1 MKLNKSHYNYLII
14 GAGLYGSVL
23 AYELNKRGYKV
34 LVVEKKNH
42 IAGNIY
48 TEKKEN
54 IDVHV
59 YGAHIFHT
67 SNKMIWEYVN
77 NFVEFIPF
85 INSPIANYK
94 GELYNMPFNMNTFSK
109 MFEGVITPR
118 DAKRRIEDEIKA
130 ANIKEIKNLEDQ
142 AISLVG
148 TTVYEKL
155 IKGYTAKQWGKSCDE
170 LPSFIIKRLPLRF
183 TFDNNYF
190 NDDYQGIPKDG
201 YTKLVEGML
210 KDIEVILNT
219 DYFEHKDELNALADK
234 IIFTGPIDQLFDY
247 KYGHLEYR
255 SVRFENELLDEENHQ
270 GVAVVNYTDRE
281 TPYTRIIEH
290 KHFNKFNKSEKTII
304 SKEYPL
310 PASETSEPYYPI
322 NDDRNMNLVKKY
334 LEEKEKYPNIYL
346 GGRLGLYKYLDM
358 DDVIELAL
366 NQIEKLI

>member
-23 AYELNKRGYKV
+23 AYELNKRGYSV

-94 GELYNMPFNMNTFSK
+94 GELYNMPLNMNTFSK
-109 MFEGVITPR
+109 MFEGVITPS

-234 IIFTGPIDQLFDY
+234 IIFTGPIEQLFDY
-247 KYGHLEYR
+247 KYGHLE
-255 SVRFENELLDEENHQ
+255 
-270 GVAVVNYTDRE
+270 
-281 TPYTRIIEH
+281 
-290 KHFNKFNKSEKTII
+290 
-304 SKEYPL
+304 
-310 PASETSEPYYPI
+310 
-322 NDDRNMNLVKKY
+322 
-334 LEEKEKYPNIYL
+334 
-346 GGRLGLYKYLDM
+346 
-358 DDVIELAL
+358 
-366 NQIEKLI
+366 